1 MLSSDTKME
10 KSFILGNKDGKTL
23 LSSDTKIENT
33 FILECKS
40 GKTLLFQ
47 FKGGK
52 TMSSEVQRWKFL
64 VGYKDE
70 KSPLFSGMQRLRN
83 FFIQGYSVLK

>member
-33 FILECKS
+33 FILEGKS
-40 GKTLLFQ
+40 GKTLLFES
-47 FKGGK
+47 KGGK
-52 TMSSEVQRWKFL
+52 TENC
-64 VGYKDE
+64 
-70 KSPLFSGMQRLRN
+70 LF
-83 FFIQGYSVLK
+83 